1 MSENS
6 LPNESNETTVFIIDD
21 DSSVRTSLSRLL
33 TAMGFRT
40 EAFGSAEEFL
50 ARERHK
56 GVGCLVLDVRMP
68 GLTGMDLQDELAKT
82 DYPIPIVFI
91 TGHGNISMGVGAIK
105 KGAVDFLPK
114 PFDDEQLLNAVKS
127 AIEKHRQERKL
138 QAERNDILRRVKLLS
153 PREYEIFRSIITGKL
168 NKQIGYS
175 LNIAEKTVKV
185 HRGRV
190 MEKLEVNSVAEL
202 VHLAE
207 KAGIKPSGR
216 TASEQ

>member
-1 MSENS
+1 
-6 LPNESNETTVFIIDD
+6 V
-21 DSSVRTSLSRLL
+21 
-33 TAMGFRT
+33 
-40 EAFGSAEEFL
+40 
-50 ARERHK
+50 
-56 GVGCLVLDVRMP
+56 
-68 GLTGMDLQDELAKT
+68 DLQDELAKA
-82 DYPIPIVFI
+82 DYSIPIVFI
-91 TGHGNISMGVGAIK
+91 TGHGDIPMGVGAIK

-127 AIEKHRQERKL
+127 AIERHRQERKL

-153 PREYEIFRSIITGKL
+153 PREYEIFQSIITGKL

-202 VHLAE
+202 VRLAE

-216 TASEQ
+216 TASEQD